1 MSKKYVVA
9 LSIGLGA
16 PAFVLARVIWPNPPG
31 APAPP
36 ASLLPFLVVPAL
48 FESLAFGAGVA
59 FLVAGG
65 RALARLG
72 QPRWLTLATYAS
84 VIWTLISWWPHSNM
98 HRANTSLQ
106 GLAAIDWT
114 FHITLIVAASVI
126 GVFVYR
132 TINHPAQVSLAEQHE
147 ADTKVL
153 NTTRADFSPQQETQ
167 V

>member
-9 LSIGLGA
+9 LSIGLA
-16 PAFVLARVIWPNPPG
+16 VPAFILSRVIWPDPPG
-31 APAPP
+31 AQVPP
-36 ASLLPFLVVPAL
+36 ASLLPFLIVPAV

-59 FLVAGG
+59 FLLAGG
-65 RALARLG
+65 QALARLG

-84 VIWTLISWWPHSNM
+84 VGWSLISWWPHSNM
-98 HRANTSLQ
+98 HRANTTLQ

-132 TINHPAQVSLAEQHE
+132 MINRPDPASLADRRA
-147 ADTKVL
+147 ADTGAREL
-153 NTTRADFSPQQETQ
+153 GGPDFSSRQEVQ
-167 V
+167 P

>member
-9 LSIGLGA
+9 LTIGLGI
-16 PAFVLARVIWPNPPG
+16 PAFVLARVIWPSPPG
-31 APAPP
+31 AKAPP
-36 ASLLPFLVVPAL
+36 TNLLPFLMVPAV

-59 FLVAGG
+59 FLIAGG

-72 QPRWLTLATYAS
+72 QPRWLTLAAYAS
-84 VIWTLISWWPHSNM
+84 VGWTLVGWWPHSNM

-114 FHITLIVAASVI
+114 FHITTIVAASVI

-132 TINHPAQVSLAEQHE
+132 MINRPAPSPAAAHQ
-147 ADTKVL
+147 ADARVL
-153 NTTRADFSPQQETQ
+153 ETAAPDC
-167 V
+167 